1 MDLETTNKK
10 RTIFYH
16 QQRVFWPLLAG
27 AAAFLLAQNDLVPG
41 ENRAIPAFITYVVT
55 GLFYDWLVFNY
66 LGYKDSD
73 KLTNEQ
79 WQQHNVTHEQ
89 YDKLNEFLIMVRRCA
104 FAASVSAT
112 AMCALF
118 FPQASLMGTFFFAYA
133 GITILFISIGV
144 LTKEIV
150 FKYTSGNVWAPPKKG
165 KMVDPFSSNPALN
178 PFWYTRVAID
188 PTSTDPALNPPGNK
202 FY

>member
-1 MDLETTNKK
+1 MSLETTNKK

-27 AAAFLLAQNDLVPG
+27 IAAFLLAQNDLIPG

-73 KLTNEQ
+73 KLTDEQ
-79 WQQHNVTHEQ
+79 WQQHNVTPEQ
-89 YDKLNEFLIMVRRCA
+89 YDKLNEFLIMVRRCS
-104 FAASVSAT
+104 FAASISAT

-150 FKYTSGNVWAPPKKG
+150 FKYTSDNTLASAENKNYIEPEGMYYPTGP
-165 KMVDPFSSNPALN
+165 L
-178 PFWYTRVAID
+178 ID
-188 PTSTDPALNPPGNK
+188 PRGRVININ
-202 FY
+202 Y